1 MKKLVVLLLV
11 IIMVISMAACAPAQP
26 AGTTTEAPKDTT
38 VAKDTT
44 AAATTTTA
52 GVDLSA
58 LPFCEPGTEKLTIGM
73 PVNAT
78 VLDYNDNY
86 YTKWLEEK
94 TGIDLEFVFFSSDG
108 SEAKQQLNLMIANKE
123 TLPDI
128 IFNVLDDT
136 LRAEYGAEG
145 LLVDLTD
152 YFETSSY
159 WFNQHRQVMSEFE
172 EKYMWARVTDSS
184 TGEIYVFPSAIYGAN
199 PVYMGGINEV
209 FAEKVGMDA
218 AEIDTVA
225 EVYEYM
231 TKCLKEDPNGNGEAD
246 EIAWINYS
254 GYRSNIDLWLINAY
268 VLCIDDY
275 LWNCTDG
282 EIWTP
287 YDTDEYRMAMI
298 EMNKW
303 YKEGLISPMSYGSLG
318 NAEMKALID
327 TPECYKVAIYG
338 GNPNL
343 VLDTDSNPG
352 ATYGGLNVL
361 QDETGKGGYGVLLDA
376 YTLQKNASI
385 TSYCQNP
392 ELAFRLLDFMCETTT
407 QQVARYGEENV
418 NWKWIDGEA
427 LGLYDKHNRFALFE
441 VMKDE
446 WSTETKLNWHSNPIQ
461 CDASGSYDAGISFG
475 AVSAN
480 PDPTSRTSIQYEN
493 TWAQTGAKQPEEP
506 VYSLVYNSEENEVI
520 SEYQKLF
527 KAFVIEARAH
537 MVTGVIDPND
547 DAQWGK
553 YLDELKANGLE
564 DLLEA
569 AQSAYDRMNG

>member
-1 MKKLVVLLLV
+1 MKKLLALLLAA
-11 IIMVISMAACAPAQP
+11 IMVISMAACAPAEP

-38 VAKDTT
+38 AAKDNTT
-44 AAATTTTA
+44 AATTTA

-58 LPFCEPGTEKLTIGM
+58 LPLVEPGTEKLTIGI
-73 PVNAT
+73 PTNAT

-86 YTKWLEEK
+86 FTMWLEEQ
-94 TGIDLEFVFFSSDG
+94 TGIDLEFAFFSSDAA
-108 SEAKQQLNLMIANKE
+108 EAKQQLALMIANKE

-128 IFNVLDDT
+128 IFNVLDDS

-159 WFNQHRQVMSEFE
+159 WFDQHRQVMSEFE
-172 EKYMWARVTDSS
+172 ENYMWARTVDPDS
-184 TGEIYVFPSAIYGAN
+184 GEIYAFPSPNYGAN
-199 PVYMGGINEV
+199 PVFMGGINET
-209 FAEKVGMDA
+209 FAKKVGMDA

-225 EVYEYM
+225 ELYEYM

-246 EIAWINYS
+246 EIPWVNYS

-287 YDTDEYRMAMI
+287 YDTDEYRQAMI

-303 YKEGLISPMSYGSLG
+303 YKEGLISPLSYGGLG

-343 VLDTDSNPG
+343 VLNTDTNPG
-352 ATYGGLNVL
+352 ATYRGLNVL
-361 QDETGKGGYGVLLDA
+361 QDETGKGGYAVLLDA
-376 YTLQKNASI
+376 YTLGKNASI
-385 TSYCQNP
+385 TSSCQNP
-392 ELAFRLLDFMCETTT
+392 ELAFRLLDFMCDKTA
-407 QQVARYGEENV
+407 QNVARYGEENV
-418 NWKWIDGEA
+418 NWRWIDGEA
-427 LGLYDKHNRFALFE
+427 LNLYDRLNRFASFE
-441 VMKDE
+441 IIKDE
-446 WSTETKLNWHSNPIQ
+446 WSTETKLTWHNNPIV
-461 CDASGSYDAGISFG
+461 CNASGSYEAGIATG
-475 AVSAN
+475 LNAVIL
-480 PDPTSRTSIQYEN
+480 DPNSRTSIQYEN
-493 TWAQTGAKQPEEP
+493 AWAQEGGKQPEEP
-506 VYSLVYNSEENEVI
+506 VYSLVYNAEEKEVV

-527 KAFVIEARAH
+527 KEYVLQARAE

-547 DAQWGK
+547 DAQWAK

-564 DLLEA
+564 DLLEV
-569 AQSAYDRMNG
+569 AQTAYDRMNG